1 MLGSFEW
8 KVADY
13 GKEAISGSE
22 RIVAGRVRWD
32 LRRRTDRQVEEYPSM
47 GRTLNV
53 EHASVG
59 AEYWR
64 LDHRLQNT
72 HTRPGLGC
80 RNRLDGPLRRVS
92 ALNTE
97 IPWLGIR

>member
-8 KVADY
+8 EVADY
-13 GKEAISGSE
+13 GNEAISGSE

-32 LRRRTDRQVEEYPSM
+32 LRRRTDRQVEKTCRWVEPW
-47 GRTLNV
+47 NV

-64 LDHRLQNT
+64 LDHRLQST
-72 HTRPGLGC
+72 HTRPGPGC
-80 RNRLDGPLRRVS
+80 CDRLHGPLRWVS
-92 ALNTE
+92 ML
-97 IPWLGIR
+97 PL